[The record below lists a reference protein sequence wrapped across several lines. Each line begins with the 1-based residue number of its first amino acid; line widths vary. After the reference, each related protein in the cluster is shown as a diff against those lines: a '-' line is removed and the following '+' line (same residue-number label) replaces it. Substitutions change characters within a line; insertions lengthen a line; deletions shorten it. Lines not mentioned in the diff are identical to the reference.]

1 MERKGIILAGGTGSR
16 LYPITKG
23 VSKQLLPV
31 YDKPMIYYPISTL
44 MLAGIKDILIIT
56 TPLDIVH
63 FKQLLGDGS
72 NWGIQIS
79 YEIQIKPRGIAEAF
93 LIGEKFINKKPVA
106 LILGD
111 NLFHGEDLIT
121 KLRKCSNINNP
132 TIFAYQVHDPQR
144 YGVIEFSDKGKVISI
159 EEKPTMP
166 KSSYAITGL
175 YFFDESVTEKAK
187 MIKPSKRGELEIT
200 DINKMYLFEDNLQ
213 VELLSRGMAWLD
225 TGTYDSLH
233 EASSY
238 IKTIENR
245 QGLKVGCPE
254 EIAFKNGWI
263 DNDKLKVLA
272 TPLNKSG
279 YGKYLRNLIDTN
291 EMRLI
296 KHES

>member
-16 LYPITKG
+16 LYPITLG

-44 MLAGIKDILIIT
+44 MLAGIEDILIIT
-56 TPLDIVH
+56 TPLDILH

-79 YEIQIKPRGIAEAF
+79 YEIQTKPRGIAEAF
-93 LIGEKFINKKPVA
+93 LIGEKFINKKSVA

-111 NLFHGEDLIT
+111 NLFHGEDLTT
-121 KLRKCSNINNP
+121 KLRQCSKINNP

-144 YGVIEFSDKGKVISI
+144 YGVIEFSDNGKVISI
-159 EEKPTMP
+159 EEKPTKP

-200 DINKMYLFEDNLQ
+200 DINKMYLLEDNLK

-225 TGTYDSLH
+225 TGTCDSLH

-272 TPLNKSG
+272 TPLHKSG
-279 YGKYLRNLIDTN
+279 YGKYLINLINTN
-291 EMRLI
+291 QNEVD
-296 KHES
+296 

>member
-1 MERKGIILAGGTGSR
+1 MERKGIILAGGIGSR
-16 LYPITKG
+16 LYPITQG

-56 TPLDIVH
+56 TPLDIVR

-93 LIGEKFINKKPVA
+93 LIGEEFINKKPVA

-121 KLRKCSNINNP
+121 KLRKCSKINNP

-144 YGVIEFSDKGKVISI
+144 YGVIEFSKNSKVISI
-159 EEKPTMP
+159 KEKPNKP

-175 YFFDESVTEKAK
+175 YFYDESVTEKAK

-200 DINKMYLFEDNLQ
+200 DINKMYLLEDNLK

-263 DNDKLKVLA
+263 DQDKLKVLA
-272 TPLNKSG
+272 TQLNKSG
-279 YGKYLRNLIDTN
+279 YGKYLINLINTN
-291 EMRLI
+291 QSEVD
-296 KHES
+296 